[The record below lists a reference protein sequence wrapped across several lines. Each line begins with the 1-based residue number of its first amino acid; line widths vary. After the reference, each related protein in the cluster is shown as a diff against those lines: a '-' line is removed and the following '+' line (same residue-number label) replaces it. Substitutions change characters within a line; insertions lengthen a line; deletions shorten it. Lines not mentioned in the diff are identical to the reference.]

1 MNDKHTQFLD
11 EIGAYLV
18 GGLDPEETG
27 AVRRHLE
34 ECATCRDELN
44 ALDGINELMEAA
56 ALTEAPPPGLEDR
69 VVAAIEGEAVE
80 ARNRRGLAAIDSA
93 TPADSAQLSERNRVG
108 LSTLAMAAVF
118 FFVLG
123 AGLTL
128 ILNPTGERIPPPT
141 NNANG
146 GVASASPTPT
156 SLPPLKL
163 LSSDSALPTNA
174 TKTGGELTPVA
185 TGDTWQCEMAVWGL
199 EKGQL
204 YEVWVNG
211 ERGWIS
217 AGTFKVRSV
226 EHHVFRVSTGASVKS
241 TSKIMVTMEEDDGQP
256 GPSEK
261 VILTTQ
267 RTR

>member
-1 MNDKHTQFLD
+1 MSDEHTQFLD

-18 GGLDPEETG
+18 GGLDPDEAG

-34 ECATCRDELN
+34 GCATCRDELN

-56 ALTEAPPPGLEDR
+56 ALTEPPPPGLQDR
-69 VVAAIEGEAVE
+69 VMAAIEGEAVE
-80 ARNRRGLAAIDSA
+80 ARGRRGLAAIDSA
-93 TPADSAQLSERNRVG
+93 TSVGGSQGVERRRVSLS
-108 LSTLAMAAVF
+108 SLAMAAVF

-123 AGLTL
+123 VGLTL
-128 ILNPTGERIPPPT
+128 VLNPGDEPMPPAT
-141 NNANG
+141 DNTNG

-163 LSSDSALPTNA
+163 LSSESALPTSAAN
-174 TKTGGELTPVA
+174 TGGELTPVA
-185 TGDTWQCEMAVWGL
+185 SGDSWQCEMTVWGL

-204 YEVWVNG
+204 YEVWVHG

-217 AGTFKVRSV
+217 AGTFRVRSV
-226 EHHVFRVSTGASVKS
+226 EHHDFRVSTGASVKT
-241 TSKIMVTMEEDDGQP
+241 TSKIMVTIEADDGQP